1 MKIGDRLK
9 KLREDEGWSQQF
21 VGDKV
26 GVTRAAISQWEH
38 GKVDSMKTEYVQ
50 KLARLF
56 KVPESTFERFGG
68 NSVIPGIAPTRLIPL
83 IPWHAISALSE
94 GGQMDEGLA
103 ENTEYIEVSEQL
115 SENCKA
121 FTLVDD
127 SMMPEFAPGEEIIV
141 DPAITPDGSDDF
153 ALVRL
158 ATGETLFRRYRPRTM
173 GAYDLVPE
181 NPDWETVSVTSK
193 SPAKILGTM
202 VEHRKRR
209 RR

>member
-1 MKIGDRLK
+1 MKIGERLR
-9 KLREDEGWSQQF
+9 KLRDAEGWSQQY

-38 GKVDSMKTEYVQ
+38 GKIDSMKTEYVR

-56 KVPESTFERFGG
+56 NVPESTFERFGG
-68 NSVIPGIAPTRLIPL
+68 NSVTASIASTRLIPL

-103 ENTEYIEVSEQL
+103 DNTEYIEVSEQL

-141 DPAITPDGSDDF
+141 DPAIVPDGMDDF

-193 SPAKILGTM
+193 STAKILGTM